1 MTARSSKTAKSA
13 EIAAAQS
20 NLGAEAIGNTP
31 TFLTREQRL
40 GSLAGA
46 LALRASDWGWRSI
59 YERWRRGEPV
69 STFHRKFLAV
79 SAHYRARGRGEG
91 FDHSIIA
98 RIRPLPV
105 RSR

>member
-1 MTARSSKTAKSA
+1 MTARSSMTAESA
-13 EIAAAQS
+13 AIAAAQS
-20 NLGAEAIGNTP
+20 SAGADAVGKTP

-69 STFHRKFLAV
+69 STFHRKFLAI

-91 FDHSIIA
+91 FDHRIIA
-98 RIRPLPV
+98 RIRPLPA